1 MSLQPLQPR
10 YKPYAGAAAGW
21 GALRSVAHFWLDSK
35 QPFKNLRALLKTN
48 QNGGFDC
55 PGCAWGD
62 SPEDGRVKFCEN
74 GAKAVNWEATKRR
87 VDAAFFARYSVSALR
102 EQSDY
107 WLEYQG
113 RLTGP
118 MRYDPLSD
126 HYQPIT
132 WDAAFALVAEHLRRL
147 DSPDQAEFYTSGRA
161 SNEAAY
167 LYQLFVRAFGTNN
180 FPDCSNMCHEASGVA
195 LGRSV
200 GVGKG
205 SVTFD
210 DFEHADAIFILGQ
223 NPGTNHPRMLEPLR
237 EAVKRG
243 AQVVCFNPL
252 KERGLERFQ
261 HPQNALEMLTNG
273 SSPLNTAFFRPAL
286 GGDMAAIRGIAK
298 FLLAWERDAQA
309 EGGEPV
315 FDHAFITEHTDG
327 LEAYLAELDAT
338 PGNTWSASPG

>member
-1 MSLQPLQPR
+1 
-10 YKPYAGAAAGW
+10 
-21 GALRSVAHFWLDSK
+21 
-35 QPFKNLRALLKTN
+35 
-48 QNGGFDC
+48 
-55 PGCAWGD
+55 
-62 SPEDGRVKFCEN
+62 
-74 GAKAVNWEATKRR
+74 
-87 VDAAFFARYSVSALR
+87 
-102 EQSDY
+102 
-107 WLEYQG
+107 
-113 RLTGP
+113 
-118 MRYDPLSD
+118 
-126 HYQPIT
+126 
-132 WDAAFALVAEHLRRL
+132 
-147 DSPDQAEFYTSGRA
+147 
-161 SNEAAY
+161 
-167 LYQLFVRAFGTNN
+167 
-180 FPDCSNMCHEASGVA
+180 

-315 FDHAFITEHTDG
+315 FDHAFI
-327 LEAYLAELDAT
+327 
-338 PGNTWSASPG
+338 